1 MQFPVEFIKLDR
13 WLCFR
18 LDPNPDGGKPKKT
31 PVNARTGRNGSSTN
45 PKTWCDYQTAAAAV
59 EKYGYAGLG
68 FAIVPEDGYVG
79 IDIDHCYNPETGEF
93 SEMAKA
99 VIAKQNTYAEFSPSG
114 DGVHL
119 WYKGTKPAGAC
130 RNTKVG
136 LEMYDRD
143 RYLTMTGR
151 PIPGCLDHIAEA
163 EPDTL
168 TWIHETYVALKPEKK
183 KKKKQKSRGVPEKLS
198 DEDILEKAQ
207 TASNGDVFSDL
218 IAGKWQDHYPSQSE
232 ADMALCMKL
241 AFWSGKD
248 KEQMDRMFRASG
260 LMREKWDQPHH
271 SSGATYG
278 EETIAR
284 AIENTEAVYS
294 PGSDSPIFEYEGR
307 YFRTRGD
314 SVYAVTN
321 FIIRPIEMILT
332 EDEAQMTCEFIPKD
346 GEPCTMTFMTTELAN
361 QQKFKNLLSKRT
373 ISLGWFGG
381 DGDLELFKAFI
392 AQLDWPTKYGVK
404 AAGIYQHAGRY
415 VFATVDG
422 AVDAAGYMVDDLVQL
437 DRYQS
442 IKTGILKTEL
452 LTAEKLKDLGK
463 WLLEYNETAKTVS
476 ILAWTAGCFVKP
488 HLRMENIKF
497 PHLFL
502 IGEAGSG
509 KSNTM
514 ERVILPV
521 FSVDRVTAATQVTAF
536 TLMKES
542 ASSNMVPMPLDEFK
556 PSKIDKLKINAL
568 FNHFR
573 DSYDGHDGQ
582 RGRADMSV
590 NTFKLLAPLVVAG
603 EEAAEEAAIRERSV
617 ELLFSKKDVKNPDY
631 RFAFNRLC
639 MNADALGDFG
649 RSLLMTALATESSEV
664 AKWHRE
670 GMEKFNKDLPSRVV
684 NNLACCWCGLK
695 LLEKLCASFRLS
707 WDDVFSVRMD
717 PCANYLEF
725 GAHEY
730 LLDGGVNNKSIVEQS
745 FEVMSRMGLRKG
757 IDYDFSDDGA
767 TLYIRLTQVYDQ
779 YTKYRRDYAV
789 VGEVLPYAQFRKQLT
804 HSDIF
809 IQGNVQRKFNGVNSK
824 CFVIDYQMLSSRC
837 DVSGFEDNN
846 DVIPL
851 N

>member
-1 MQFPVEFIKLDR
+1 MPFPVELKQLPR
-13 WLCFR
+13 WVGYR
-18 LDPNPDGGKPKKT
+18 LEPDKNGGKPRKV
-31 PVNARTGRNGSSTN
+31 PINAVTGKNAASNN
-45 PKTWCDYQTAAAAV
+45 PATWCDYETACAAADQF
-59 EKYGYAGLG
+59 G
-68 FAIVPEDGYVG
+68 FSGIGFMFLKDDGFVG
-79 IDIDHCYNPETGEF
+79 VDIDHCYDPATQTFNDI
-93 SEMAKA
+93 AKA
-99 VIAKQNTYAEFSPSG
+99 IIARQPTYFEFSPSG
-114 DGVHL
+114 DGVHV
-119 WYKGTKPAGAC
+119 WYKGTKPKGPSKNSATG
-130 RNTKVG
+130 V
-136 LEMYDRD
+136 EMYDSV
-143 RYLTMTGR
+143 RYFTVTER
-151 PIPGCLDHIAEA
+151 QVPGSADSVAEA
-163 EPDTL
+163 LPDTL
-168 TWIHETYVALKPEKK
+168 TWIQETFLTKQKA
-183 KKKKQKSRGVPEKLS
+183 KKKKQLKTGEKLS
-198 DEDILEKAQ
+198 DEDIIEKAS
-207 TASNGDVFSDL
+207 AAGNGELFTDL
-218 IAGKWQDHYPSQSE
+218 MAGKWQEHYPSQSE

-248 KEQMDRMFRASG
+248 AVQMDRMFRASG
-260 LMREKWDQPHH
+260 LMREKWDQQHH
-271 SSGATYG
+271 ADGATYG

-284 AIENTEAVYS
+284 AIENTETVYS

-314 SVYAVTN
+314 SVYAITN
-321 FIIRPIEMILT
+321 FTVRPIEMILT

-346 GEPCTMTFMTTELAN
+346 DEPCIMTFMTTELAN

-422 AVDAAGYMVDDLVQL
+422 AVDAAGNMVDDLVQL

-442 IKTGILKTEL
+442 IKTGILNTEL
-452 LTAEKLKDLGK
+452 LTAAKLKDLGK
-463 WLLEYNETAKTVS
+463 WLLAYNETAKTVS

-488 HLRMENIKF
+488 HLRMEGIKF

-582 RGRADMSV
+582 RGRSDLSV

-617 ELLFSKKDVKNPDY
+617 ELLFSKKDIKNPDY

-684 NNLACCWCGLK
+684 NNLSCCWCGLK
-695 LLEKLCASFRLS
+695 LLEKYCASFRLS
-707 WDDVFSVRMD
+707 WDDVFSIHLD
-717 PCANYLEF
+717 PCAKYLEY

-730 LLDGGVNNKSIVEQS
+730 LLDGGVNNRSVVEQT

-767 TLYIRLTQVYDQ
+767 TLYIRLTQVYDL

-789 VGEVLPYAQFRKQLT
+789 VGEVLPYSQFRKQLT

-824 CFVIDYQMLSSRC
+824 CYLIDYQMLCSRC
-837 DVSGFEDNN
+837 DVSGFEEN
-846 DVIPL
+846 DDVVPL